1 MLPTTPTKE
10 QLCPALLVQVA
21 VAVAPTFRQV
31 TDRFLMANSGVEGIA
46 IANRG
51 SRVRIVLT
59 LAIIMIVHLWLLCC
73 SC

>member
-10 QLCPALLVQVA
+10 QACPALLVQVA
-21 VAVAPTFRQV
+21 VAVLPTFRQV
-31 TDRFLMANSGVEGIA
+31 TDRFLMAISGVEDIA